1 MIVYKSPEEIGK
13 MRRAGRIVAGT
24 IERVLAAVR
33 PNVTTAELDSVAE
46 EYIREQGATP
56 SFKGYGGGAGAGR
69 VPFPASICTSIND
82 EIVHGIPSAERSVD
96 EGDLLKLDFG
106 AIWEGFHG
114 DSAVTVIVGEPAS
127 ADADKLVRATEEA
140 LEAGISQIR
149 PGGRLS
155 DIGAAVEQVARGA
168 GFEVVRE
175 YVGHGIGRNLHEDP
189 QIPNYGKSGRGPVLK
204 PGLVVAVEPMV
215 NVGGPETRML
225 KDFWTV
231 VTADGSLSA
240 HFEHTLWC
248 TAAGPVVLTAPEGQ
262 AMAAA

>member
-1 MIVYKSPEEIGK
+1 MIIYKSPEEIDK

-24 IERVLAAVR
+24 IERVLAAVT
-33 PNVTTAELDSVAE
+33 PKVTTAALDAVAE

-82 EIVHGIPSAERSVD
+82 EIVHGIPSPERSVD

-106 AIWEGFHG
+106 AIWEGFQG
-114 DSAVTVIVGEPAS
+114 DSAVTVIVGEPRS
-127 ADADKLVRATEEA
+127 AEADKLVRVTEEA
-140 LEAGISQIR
+140 LEAGIAQIR

-175 YVGHGIGRNLHEDP
+175 YVGHGIGRNMHEDP
-189 QIPNYGKSGRGPVLK
+189 QIPNYGKPGRGPVLK

-215 NVGGPETRML
+215 NVGGWETSVL
-225 KDFWTV
+225 PDGWTV
-231 VTADGSLSA
+231 VTEDGSLSA
-240 HFEHTLWC
+240 HFEHTIAV
-248 TAAGPVVLTAPEGQ
+248 TEDGHEVLTAR
-262 AMAAA
+262 A